1 MAPDLSI
8 VLVVGQRRNRAA
20 RALASL
26 LAQLPDANLEVLLLD
41 CAPPGAAPPLPGGDH
56 PAVRRVPLPPA
67 TLFGAAKAAGVRLA
81 AAPVVAF
88 MEEHC
93 EVAPGWAAA
102 LLAAHRGPW
111 AGVGAEVHEEIDA
124 ERAERPERAERAERL
139 RPAASAHGP
148 GLRQPRAAG
157 RPTATSRVVALMNY
171 HPWLPPAHR
180 AEHDMLPGN
189 NASFKRDLL
198 LAYGDRLDGLL
209 RAEIVLHTQLRR
221 DGHRLLLEP
230 DAKFA
235 HLNDSRF
242 ASTCRGFYLFHRCY
256 GPIRAREFGWTAAR
270 RLLYVAATPAIP
282 LYFLVRL
289 LLVLGHRRP
298 RLLGAA
304 LAGSPWMLGTQ
315 LAGAI
320 GQAAGLLFGI
330 GDAEARFTD
339 YELNHPRD
347 ERDKCDSRAPGR
359 QGH

>member
-8 VLVVGQRRNRAA
+8 VLVVGRRRNRAA

-26 LAQLPDANLEVLLLD
+26 LAQLPDASLEVLLLD
-41 CAPPGAAPPLPGGDH
+41 CAPPGAAPPLPGSDH
-56 PAVRRVPLPPA
+56 PAVRQVPLPPA

-81 AAPVVAF
+81 VAPVVAF
-88 MEEHC
+88 LEEHC

-111 AGVGAEVHEEIDA
+111 AGVGAEVHETID
-124 ERAERPERAERAERL
+124 AERL
-139 RPAASAHGP
+139 RPAASGRGP
-148 GLRQPRAAG
+148 GLRQPPAVG
-157 RPTATSRVVALMNY
+157 RPTSASRIVALMNY
-171 HPWLPPAHR
+171 HPWLPPARR

-198 LAYGDRLDGLL
+198 LAYGDRLEGLL
-209 RAEIVLHTQLRR
+209 RAEIVLHTRLRR

-235 HLNDSRF
+235 HLDDTRF
-242 ASTCRGFYLFHRCY
+242 ASVCRSFYLFHRCY
-256 GPIRAREFGWTAAR
+256 GPSRAREFGWTAAR
-270 RLLYVAATPAIP
+270 RLLYIAATPAIP

-289 LLVLGHRRP
+289 LLVLARRRP

-304 LAGSPWMLGTQ
+304 LAASPWMLGTQ
-315 LAGAI
+315 LAGAT

-339 YELNHPRD
+339 YELNQARD
-347 ERDKCDSRAPGR
+347 ERDECDG
-359 QGH
+359 

>member
-41 CAPPGAAPPLPGGDH
+41 CAAPGAAPPLPGSDH
-56 PAVRRVPLPPA
+56 PAVRSVPLPPA

-81 AAPVVAF
+81 TAPVVAF
-88 MEEHC
+88 LEEHC

-111 AGVGAEVHEEIDA
+111 AGVGAEVHEVDA
-124 ERAERPERAERAERL
+124 ERVRPGR
-139 RPAASAHGP
+139 SD
-148 GLRQPRAAG
+148 LRQPRAAG
-157 RPTATSRVVALMNY
+157 RPTATSRMVALMNY
-171 HPWLPPAHR
+171 HPWLPPARR

-198 LAYGDRLDGLL
+198 LAYGDRLDDLL

-230 DAKFA
+230 DAKLA
-235 HLNDSRF
+235 HLNDTRF

-289 LLVLGHRRP
+289 LVVLGRRRP

-304 LAGSPWMLGTQ
+304 LAGTPRMLGAQ

-330 GDAEARFTD
+330 GDAETRFTA
-339 YELNHPRD
+339 YELNYPRD
-347 ERDKCDSRAPGR
+347 ERDRCDS
-359 QGH
+359 